1 MGETNRAKG
10 ATSWKMGAKS
20 WTKGERRVEQ
30 TETREAVAAGW
41 VVGPDGRLRRATKH
55 HMGRRLP
62 TWDYRRPAY
71 YVITIVLADRREPKL
86 GELVVRKPPAGA
98 DGASRTDGGDNG
110 ARRTDG
116 GNNGARQ
123 TDGEWGSVAEARAL
137 GLKPDEVEAKVVF
150 SPLGKAI
157 FDHFRRMG
165 EFTPGL
171 EPVYCAVMPDHLH
184 LLVKVVQELKRP
196 LGNAIGGFKTG
207 CEKIY
212 QRLGG
217 EGRLFAEGFVDEI
230 VLKAGQLSAEFDY
243 LVDNPRRL
251 AVKRLFPELFR
262 VSREVAVRFRLA
274 PKGQVGQEAGVSP
287 ALGAGVSPAPAAP
300 AVGFFSAI
308 GNHFLLTRPE
318 LRQVQVSR
326 RFFAYRRDEKGR
338 LLKDEPPVV
347 ATSEFEAK
355 LDEALSA
362 ARRGAVIV
370 SPCVSEG
377 EREIARCVFAAGG
390 RVISMQNKGFS
401 PLYKPGGKL
410 FETCADGRL
419 LMLAPAAWP
428 YQVNEKPMTRF
439 DATAMNRLC
448 QWIAGDGAAEI
459 NYRGMAPANVD
470 ELARAAAKVTDLKVS
485 ERKR

>member
-1 MGETNRAKG
+1 MRGRFAGLRRRGWLDDGGDELDEGSGELG
-10 ATSWKMGAKS
+10 E
-20 WTKGERRVEQ
+20 GERRD
-30 TETREAVAAGW
+30 EAGGSVATGW

-62 TWDYRRPAY
+62 TWDYRRSAY

-86 GELVVRKPPAGA
+86 GELVVRKPSVGI
-98 DGASRTDGGDNG
+98 DGAGD
-110 ARRTDG
+110 
-116 GNNGARQ
+116 
-123 TDGEWGSVAEARAL
+123 WVSVAEARVL

-184 LLVKVVQELKRP
+184 LLVKVVCELKRP

-251 AVKRLFPELFR
+251 AVKWLYPELFK

-274 PKGQVGQEAGVSP
+274 PKGPVGQGAAGY
-287 ALGAGVSPAPAAP
+287 
-300 AVGFFSAI
+300 FSAI

-318 LRQVQVSR
+318 LLQVQVSR

-338 LLKDEPPVV
+338 LLKDEPPAV
-347 ATSEFEAK
+347 ATAEFEAK

-390 RVISMQNKGFS
+390 RVVSMQNKGFS

-410 FETCADGRL
+410 FETCVDGRL

-448 QWIAGDGAAEI
+448 QWVAGDGAAEI
-459 NYRGMAPANVD
+459 NYRGMTPANVD
-470 ELARAAAKVTDLKVS
+470 ELARAAAKVKDLKVN
-485 ERKR
+485 ERK

>member
-1 MGETNRAKG
+1 
-10 ATSWKMGAKS
+10 
-20 WTKGERRVEQ
+20 
-30 TETREAVAAGW
+30 
-41 VVGPDGRLRRATKH
+41 
-55 HMGRRLP
+55 MGRRLP

-86 GELVVRKPPAGA
+86 GELVVRKPSAGA
-98 DGASRTDGGDNG
+98 DGASRPDGD
-110 ARRTDG
+110 
-116 GNNGARQ
+116 
-123 TDGEWGSVAEARAL
+123 WVSIVEARAL

-150 SPLGKAI
+150 TPLGKAI

-251 AVKRLFPELFR
+251 AIKRLFPELFR

-274 PKGQVGQEAGVSP
+274 PKGPVGQGAGVS
-287 ALGAGVSPAPAAP
+287 AARSAGVSPAPTEP

-338 LLKDEPPVV
+338 LLKDEPPAV
-347 ATSEFEAK
+347 ATAEFEAK

-459 NYRGMAPANVD
+459 NYRGMTPANVD
-470 ELARAAAKVTDLKVS
+470 ELARAAAKVKI
-485 ERKR
+485 

>member
-1 MGETNRAKG
+1 M
-10 ATSWKMGAKS
+10 
-20 WTKGERRVEQ
+20 
-30 TETREAVAAGW
+30 
-41 VVGPDGRLRRATKH
+41 
-55 HMGRRLP
+55 
-62 TWDYRRPAY
+62 
-71 YVITIVLADRREPKL
+71 IVLADRREPKL
-86 GELVVRKPPAGA
+86 GELVVRKPSAGA
-98 DGASRTDGGDNG
+98 DGASRPDGD
-110 ARRTDG
+110 
-116 GNNGARQ
+116 
-123 TDGEWGSVAEARAL
+123 WVSIVEARAL

-150 SPLGKAI
+150 TPLGKAI

-217 EGRLFAEGFVDEI
+217 EGHLFAEGFVDEI
-230 VLKAGQLSAEFDY
+230 VLKAGQLSTEFDY

-251 AVKRLFPELFR
+251 AIKRLFPELFR

-274 PKGQVGQEAGVSP
+274 PKGPVGQGAGVS
-287 ALGAGVSPAPAAP
+287 AAWSAGVSPAPAAP

-318 LRQVQVSR
+318 LLQVQVSR

-338 LLKDEPPVV
+338 LLKGEPPAV
-347 ATSEFEAK
+347 ATATFEAK
-355 LDEALSA
+355 LDAALSA

-459 NYRGMAPANVD
+459 NYRGFTPANVD
-470 ELARAAAKVTDLKVS
+470 ELARAAAKVKI
-485 ERKR
+485 

>member
-1 MGETNRAKG
+1 
-10 ATSWKMGAKS
+10 
-20 WTKGERRVEQ
+20 
-30 TETREAVAAGW
+30 
-41 VVGPDGRLRRATKH
+41 
-55 HMGRRLP
+55 MGRRLP

-71 YVITIVLADRREPKL
+71 YVVTIVLADRREPKL
-86 GELVVRKPPAGA
+86 GELVVRKPSADA
-98 DGASRTDGGDNG
+98 DGAGRTDGD
-110 ARRTDG
+110 
-116 GNNGARQ
+116 
-123 TDGEWGSVAEARAL
+123 WVSIVEARAL
-137 GLKPDEVEAKVVF
+137 GLNPDEVEAKVVF
-150 SPLGKAI
+150 TPLGKAI

-184 LLVKVVQELKRP
+184 LLVKVVRELKRP

-251 AVKRLFPELFR
+251 AVKRLFPELFK

-274 PKGQVGQEAGVSP
+274 PKGPAGQGVGVP
-287 ALGAGVSPAPAAP
+287 PAPAAP
-300 AVGFFSAI
+300 AVGYFSAI

-338 LLKDEPPVV
+338 LLKDDPPAV
-347 ATSEFEAK
+347 ATTEFEAK
-355 LDEALSA
+355 LD
-362 ARRGAVIV
+362 
-370 SPCVSEG
+370 
-377 EREIARCVFAAGG
+377 
-390 RVISMQNKGFS
+390 
-401 PLYKPGGKL
+401 
-410 FETCADGRL
+410 
-419 LMLAPAAWP
+419 AAWS

-448 QWIAGDGAAEI
+448 QWIAGDGAAEV
-459 NYRGMAPANVD
+459 NYRGMTPANVD
-470 ELARAAAKVTDLKVS
+470 ELARAAAKVKVLKGD
-485 ERKR
+485 ERTR

>member
-10 ATSWKMGAKS
+10 ATSWKMGAMS

-110 ARRTDG
+110 AR
-116 GNNGARQ
+116 Q

-137 GLKPDEVEAKVVF
+137 GLKPDEIEAKVVF

-184 LLVKVVQELKRP
+184 LLVKVVRELKRP

-274 PKGQVGQEAGVSP
+274 PKGQVGQEAGNS
-287 ALGAGVSPAPAAP
+287 AGRAAGNLAGRAAGVSPAPAAP

-318 LRQVQVSR
+318 LLQVQVSR

-410 FETCADGRL
+410 FEACADGRL

-428 YQVNEKPMTRF
+428 YQVNERPMTRF

-459 NYRGMAPANVD
+459 NYRGMTPANVD
-470 ELARAAAKVTDLKVS
+470 ELARAAAKVVDLKVN
-485 ERKR
+485 ERK

>member
-1 MGETNRAKG
+1 MGTASRTKGVQRVAQAEASKDG
-10 ATSWKMGAKS
+10 AT
-20 WTKGERRVEQ
+20 
-30 TETREAVAAGW
+30 GW
-41 VVGPDGRLRRATKH
+41 LIGPDGRLRRATKH

-86 GELVVRKPPAGA
+86 GELVVRKPSAGA
-98 DGASRTDGGDNG
+98 SGANRTDGD
-110 ARRTDG
+110 
-116 GNNGARQ
+116 
-123 TDGEWGSVAEARAL
+123 WGSVAVARAL
-137 GLKPDEVEAKVVF
+137 GLKPHEIEAKVVF

-157 FDHFRRMG
+157 FEHFRRMG

-184 LLVKVVQELKRP
+184 LLVKVVRELKRP

-251 AVKRLFPELFR
+251 AVKRLFPELFK

-274 PKGQVGQEAGVSP
+274 LKGPVGQ
-287 ALGAGVSPAPAAP
+287 GASDAADRSSGVSPAPTAS

-318 LRQVQVSR
+318 LLQVQVSR

-338 LLKDEPPVV
+338 LLKDESPAV

-355 LDEALSA
+355 LDAALSA
-362 ARRGAVIV
+362 ARRGAVVV

-390 RVISMQNKGFS
+390 RVISMQNRSFS
-401 PLYKPGGKL
+401 PLYKPGGQL

-459 NYRGMAPANVD
+459 NYRGMTPANVD
-470 ELARAAAKVTDLKVS
+470 ELARAAAKVVDFQGH
-485 ERKR
+485 ERKE